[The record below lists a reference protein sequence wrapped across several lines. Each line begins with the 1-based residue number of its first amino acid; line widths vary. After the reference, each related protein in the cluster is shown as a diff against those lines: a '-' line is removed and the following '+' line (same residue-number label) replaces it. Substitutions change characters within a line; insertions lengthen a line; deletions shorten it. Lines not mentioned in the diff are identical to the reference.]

1 MAGVIHLQW
10 CGYSLVSTKEH
21 TNADSETELGEM
33 YDAGLAFYA
42 ADFWAIWDLGIIAT
56 GLSFFVCRMI
66 GLSTSNHVVLDTA
79 FDILS
84 VEALFLVRQVS

>member
-1 MAGVIHLQW
+1 MAGVIYLQW
-10 CGYSLVSTKEH
+10 CDYSLLSRKEH
-21 TNADSETELGEM
+21 TKADNEAELGEM